1 MYDILNLITRHGYA
15 VVALAVFL
23 EAVGIPVPA
32 ALALFAAGAAGATHK
47 LSLTVALPAAIVA
60 MMLGDIPLFLLGR
73 RTGWR
78 LLGYLCRISANPE
91 SCILRS
97 AESFYRRGRLTL
109 VFAKFVPG
117 ISTMAAPLAGSMK
130 MKPSQFL
137 RFDLLG
143 VSLYVLGY
151 GAAGYIFSGFA
162 EAIARQFRLVGLG
175 AEYALLAA
183 AVGYVGYYAWRYWK
197 QRAYSVVPRVP
208 VDEVARQLAANPA
221 QVLLVDVRSHG
232 YYDPGTTRIQGS
244 VRLEPNKLKEALHEL
259 PTDKDIYLYCT

>member
-1 MYDILNLITRHGYA
+1 MHDLLNLIRDHGYA

-32 ALALFAAGAAGATHK
+32 ALALFAAGVAGATHK
-47 LSLTVALPAAIVA
+47 LSLSVALPAGILA
-60 MMLGDIPLFLLGR
+60 MMVGDTLLFLLGR

-97 AESFYRRGRLTL
+97 AESFYKHGRLTL
-109 VFAKFVPG
+109 VFAKFLPG
-117 ISTMAAPLAGSMK
+117 INTMAAPLAGSMK
-130 MKPSQFL
+130 MRPGQFL

-143 VSLYVLGY
+143 VSLYVLSF
-151 GAAGYIFSGFA
+151 GAAGFVFSGFA
-162 EAIARQFRLVGLG
+162 ETIAREFHLVGRG
-175 AEYALLAA
+175 AQYALLAA
-183 AVGYVGYYAWRYWK
+183 VIAYLAYYAWRYWK
-197 QRAYSVVPRVP
+197 QRAYQVVPRVP
-208 VDEVARQLAANPA
+208 VEEVARQLAANPA
-221 QVLLVDVRSHG
+221 GILLVDVRSHG
-232 YYDPGTTRIQGS
+232 YYDPGTLRIQGS

>member
-1 MYDILNLITRHGYA
+1 MHDILNLITRHGYA

-23 EAVGIPVPA
+23 EAVGVPVPA
-32 ALALFAAGAAGATHK
+32 ALALFAAGVAGATHK
-47 LSLTVALPAAIVA
+47 LSLSVALPAAIVA

-97 AESFYRRGRLTL
+97 AESFYKRGRLTL

-130 MKPSQFL
+130 MKPGQFL

-143 VSLYVLGY
+143 VSLYVLSY
-151 GAAGYIFSGFA
+151 GAAGFVFSGFA

-183 AVGYVGYYAWRYWK
+183 AIGYVGYYAWRYWK

-208 VDEVARQLAANPA
+208 VEEVARQLATNPA
-221 QVLLVDVRSHG
+221 SLLLVDVRSHG
-232 YYDPGTTRIQGS
+232 YYDPGTARIQGS
-244 VRLEPNKLKEALHEL
+244 IRLEPNKLKETLHEL

>member
-1 MYDILNLITRHGYA
+1 MHDILNLITRHGYA

-32 ALALFAAGAAGATHK
+32 ALALFAAGVAGATHK
-47 LSLTVALPAAIVA
+47 LSLSVALPLAIIA
-60 MMLGDIPLFLLGR
+60 TMLGDIPLFLLGR

-97 AESFYRRGRLTL
+97 AESFYKRGRLTL
-109 VFAKFVPG
+109 VFAKFLPG

-130 MKPSQFL
+130 MKPGQFL

-143 VSLYVLGY
+143 VSLYVLSY
-151 GAAGYIFSGFA
+151 GAAGFIFSGFA

-183 AVGYVGYYAWRYWK
+183 TLGYIGYYAWRYWK

-208 VDEVARQLAANPA
+208 VAEVAHQLEANPGR
-221 QVLLVDVRSHG
+221 VLLVDVRSHG
-232 YYDPGTTRIQGS
+232 YYDPDTARIQGS

>member
-1 MYDILNLITRHGYA
+1 MLNASAAKLQIWSQTLCEIICSAAAVHMHDILNLITRHGYA

-32 ALALFAAGAAGATHK
+32 ALALFAAGVAGATHK
-47 LSLTVALPAAIVA
+47 LSLSVALPAAIVA

-97 AESFYRRGRLTL
+97 AESFYKRGRLTL
-109 VFAKFVPG
+109 VFAKFLPG
-117 ISTMAAPLAGSMK
+117 INTMAAPLAGSMN

-143 VSLYVLGY
+143 VGLYVVGY
-151 GAAGYIFSGFA
+151 G
-162 EAIARQFRLVGLG
+162 V
-175 AEYALLAA
+175 
-183 AVGYVGYYAWRYWK
+183 
-197 QRAYSVVPRVP
+197 
-208 VDEVARQLAANPA
+208 
-221 QVLLVDVRSHG
+221 
-232 YYDPGTTRIQGS
+232 
-244 VRLEPNKLKEALHEL
+244 
-259 PTDKDIYLYCT
+259 